1 MPTIDIDALLLEVE
15 PAAPCGPNLEYDP
28 AFLALEQAVAGKP
41 EVQYGNTIT
50 PAVPPEWKAVRLMAT
65 ELLQRSRDLRV
76 AMPLLHASLSL
87 EGIAGLAN
95 AIKLIERL
103 LDERWASVHPQLDPE
118 DGMDP
123 TSRIN
128 SLAQLTDSNSILK
141 DLKETV
147 FVMLPGLGPLSLR
160 TLEIANGELPPAAGE
175 EKLATSSIE
184 AALSDV
190 DTARVL
196 EAAAAMSSAFDSVA
210 HIEATLVREVGAV
223 QALNLD
229 HFRRALK
236 RGRDFLAAD
245 LAKRPDAQ
253 PEAELEPE
261 GAAAAADGQ
270 PSATA
275 AAGAAATAA
284 APAISGEITNR
295 SDVLRVLDKLL
306 KYYQQYE
313 PSSPVPLFLGRA
325 KKLVPK
331 TFMEIMEELAPDGM
345 AQLLLIKG
353 NQGET
358 QE

>member
-50 PAVPPEWKAVRLMAT
+50 PAVPPEWKAVRLMAI

-76 AMPLLHASLSL
+76 AMPLLHASLCL
-87 EGIAGLAN
+87 EGITGLAN

-118 DGMDP
+118 DGMDT

-210 HIEATLVREVGAV
+210 QIEATLVREVGAV

-245 LAKRPDAQ
+245 LAKRPDAL
-253 PEAELEPE
+253 PEAEPEPE
-261 GAAAAADGQ
+261 GAAVGADGQ

-275 AAGAAATAA
+275 GTAAAAAA